1 MKVIR
6 YLLSTSIPNKL
17 GVDLI
22 DALLSGS
29 SFVNGD
35 KTKTVSKSSGY
46 ILPVS
51 ISVKSNLQ
59 FFKTN
64 ASADP
69 TIPLSVY
76 HMVSVCSSL
85 CLTTAIKED

>member
-1 MKVIR
+1 MLQSVKVIR

-22 DALLSGS
+22 VSFSGS

-64 ASADP
+64 ASD
-69 TIPLSVY
+69 
-76 HMVSVCSSL
+76 
-85 CLTTAIKED
+85 